1 MFLILGRNFLKI
13 ILCFSFFVSKLALAS
28 VNVPGK
34 FDRVEV
40 YDDGRYLGIRGSD
53 DKRRRV
59 WKGVFDRESG
69 RYLTSE
75 AQDLTVRHV
84 STGASST
91 GKVSAVVSSSVSRVG
106 VLAGVG
112 KLARLGA
119 KFSTRAVPYVG
130 TALLAHDIYEIFK
143 DDIQA
148 QGYQYDPETDKF
160 VKGYEY
166 SNCIWYR
173 VGTYPNEKLVN
184 DSCYGV
190 DSSIMR
196 LMSDYSRFPEVKEL
210 MESQMERLARPYW
223 DRHKKEL
230 AKSSALNWNLFVLS
244 HCEFN
249 WNGGSC
255 LVNNGDDYRSVVS
268 FSLSYNSKYKEEM
281 DAKKLEEIL
290 ALKVDANPDK
300 YIQATGYPGYSEKVE
315 VAPGTKVNMGPV
327 TDRNGNPVQVVA
339 TFGRDAQGN
348 TMADVQVIPRPDL
361 TPGSAEAPN
370 VQPLPEVSPAE
381 NPANN
386 PNPNEHPGTR
396 PNPEPE
402 PDLNPDANPDTDGQ
416 PGTSPDSPAVPGRTN
431 GRDGK
436 DGKDGKDG
444 GLLCKFFPDIL
455 ACDRLP
461 NPEPA
466 KDLNLPS
473 ETVNV
478 EFQKSGIFQD
488 SAQCPAPVTFTITV
502 LDSSRQFAFS
512 FENACTIAERLR
524 YMLLA
529 LAWAVAAFFCIRT
542 VSREV

>member
-1 MFLILGRNFLKI
+1 MNLFTRNFLIATPILMCCSLSFAEPARIDDRIIKFRPSKSKFFESPGYRKI
-13 ILCFSFFVSKLALAS
+13 NNEFSKFTEAA
-28 VNVPGK
+28 NVEHIPT
-34 FDRVEV
+34 
-40 YDDGRYLGIRGSD
+40 
-53 DKRRRV
+53 
-59 WKGVFDRESG
+59 GVKARINAKI
-69 RYLTSE
+69 T
-75 AQDLTVRHV
+75 A
-84 STGASST
+84 
-91 GKVSAVVSSSVSRVG
+91 SVSRAG

-130 TALLAHDIYEIFK
+130 TALLAYDVYETFK
-143 DDIQA
+143 EDIQA

-166 SNCIWYR
+166 SNCIWQHAEN
-173 VGTYPNEKLVN
+173 GIKTYG
-184 DSCYGV
+184 CYGV

-210 MESQMERLARPYW
+210 MEHQMEIIGRNYW
-223 DRHKKEL
+223 EMVRKNRNDSFRNYNF
-230 AKSSALNWNLFVLS
+230 SRCYFD
-244 HCEFN
+244 

-255 LVNNGDDYRSVVS
+255 TVGEDINDTRSFIN
-268 FSLSYNSKYKEEM
+268 FSLRRNPKYKEEM

-348 TMADVQVIPRPDL
+348 TTVDVQVIPRPDL

-370 VQPLPEVSPAE
+370 VRPLPEVSPAE

-396 PNPEPE
+396 PNPEPA

-436 DGKDGKDG
+436 DGKDEQDG
-444 GLLCKFFPDIL
+444 GFLCKYFPTIL
-455 ACDRLP
+455 ACQEMGKPSDGMFDDITIP
-461 NPEPA
+461 KVTDDKTWSSDNF
-466 KDLNLPS
+466 LPS
-473 ETVNV
+473 NGV
-478 EFQKSGIFQD
+478 
-488 SAQCPAPVTFTITV
+488 CPQPKTFHV
-502 LDSSRQFAFS
+502 FGRQYQASYEPLCVFAEKIRF
-512 FENACTIAERLR
+512 AV
-524 YMLLA
+524 LLA
-529 LAWAVAAFFCIRT
+529 FIIMSAFVVFGSLRK
-542 VSREV
+542 E

>member
-13 ILCFSFFVSKLALAS
+13 ILCFSFFVPKFALAS

-53 DKRRRV
+53 DKRRRI

-75 AQDLTVRHV
+75 AQHLTVRHV
-84 STGASST
+84 STGASSP
-91 GKVSAVVSSSVSRVG
+91 GKVSAVVSSSVSRAG
-106 VLAGVG
+106 VLSGVG
-112 KLARLGA
+112 KLVRQGA
-119 KFSTRAVPYVG
+119 KFGTRAVPYVG
-130 TALLAHDIYEIFK
+130 TALLAHDVYQTFK
-143 DDIQA
+143 EDIQA
-148 QGYQYDPETDKF
+148 RGCRYDPETDKF

-166 SNCIWYR
+166 SNCIWDF
-173 VGTYPNEKLVN
+173 VENGIKTYG
-184 DSCYGV
+184 CYGV

-196 LMSDYSRFPEVKEL
+196 LEKDYERFPEVKQL
-210 MESQMERLARPYW
+210 MESQMERIARPFW
-223 DRHKKEL
+223 DKRKEEIP
-230 AKSSALNWNLFVLS
+230 KDTALKWRLFPLS
-244 HCEFN
+244 HCVFA
-249 WNGGSC
+249 WNGGGC
-255 LVNNGDDYRSVVS
+255 FVRNGDNLIHRVYFKLER
-268 FSLSYNSKYKEEM
+268 NPKYKEEM
-281 DAKKLEEIL
+281 DAKKPEEIL
-290 ALKVDANPDK
+290 SLKVDADPDK
-300 YIQATGYPGYSEKVE
+300 YIKATGYPGYSEKVE

-327 TDRNGNPVQVVA
+327 TDRNGNPVQVAA

-348 TMADVQVIPRPDL
+348 TTADVQVIPRPDL
-361 TPGSAEAPN
+361 TPGSSEAPHA
-370 VQPLPEVSPAE
+370 QPLPEVSPAE

-386 PNPNEHPGTR
+386 PDPDENPGTR
-396 PNPEPE
+396 PNPEPD
-402 PDLNPDANPDTDGQ
+402 PDLNPEPDPDTDGQ
-416 PGTSPDSPAVPGRTN
+416 PGTSPDSPAVPDRPN
-431 GRDGK
+431 GR

-461 NPEPA
+461 EPNPAE
-466 KDLNLPS
+466 DLNLPS

-502 LDSSRQFAFS
+502 LDSSKQFAFS

-542 VSREV
+542 VSREI

>member
-13 ILCFSFFVSKLALAS
+13 ILCFSFFVPKFALAS

-53 DKRRRV
+53 DKRRRI

-75 AQDLTVRHV
+75 AQDLKVRHV

-91 GKVSAVVSSSVSRVG
+91 GKVSSVVSSSVSRAG

-119 KFSTRAVPYVG
+119 KLSTRAVPYVG
-130 TALLAHDIYEIFK
+130 TALLAHDVYETFK
-143 DDIQA
+143 EDIQA

-166 SNCIWYR
+166 SNCLWYEDER
-173 VGTYPNEKLVN
+173 RINRTYG
-184 DSCYGV
+184 CYGV

-210 MESQMERLARPYW
+210 MESQMYRLARPFW
-223 DRHKKEL
+223 NWHKEEL
-230 AKSSALNWNLFVLS
+230 NKLSSLDWNNFVLNR
-244 HCEFN
+244 CTFD
-249 WNGGSC
+249 WNGGDC
-255 LVNNGDDYRSVVS
+255 VVNKGDDYRNGAN
-268 FSLSYNSKYKEEM
+268 FSLSRNPKYKEEM

-290 ALKVDANPDK
+290 SLKVDANPDK
-300 YIQATGYPGYSEKVE
+300 YIKATGYPGYSEKVE

-339 TFGRDAQGN
+339 TFGRDSQGN
-348 TMADVQVIPRPDL
+348 TTVDVQVIPRPDL

-370 VQPLPEVSPAE
+370 AQPLPEVSPAE

-386 PNPNEHPGTR
+386 PAPNENPGTR
-396 PNPEPE
+396 PNPEPD

-416 PGTSPDSPAVPGRTN
+416 PGTSPDSPAVPDRPN

-436 DGKDGKDG
+436 ERKEGEDG
-444 GLLCKFFPDIL
+444 GFLCRYFPTIL
-455 ACDRLP
+455 ACQEMGKPSDGMFHDISIP
-461 NPEPA
+461 QVIDDKTWSSHNF
-466 KDLNLPS
+466 LPS
-473 ETVNV
+473 NGV
-478 EFQKSGIFQD
+478 
-488 SAQCPAPVTFTITV
+488 CPQPKTFHV
-502 LDSSRQFAFS
+502 FGRQYQASYEPLCVFAEKIRF
-512 FENACTIAERLR
+512 AV
-524 YMLLA
+524 LLA
-529 LAWAVAAFFCIRT
+529 FIIMSAFVVFGSLRK
-542 VSREV
+542 E

>member
-1 MFLILGRNFLKI
+1 MKQNVMFLILGRNFLKI
-13 ILCFSFFVSKLALAS
+13 ILCFSFFVPKFALAS

-53 DKRRRV
+53 DKRRRI

-75 AQDLTVRHV
+75 AQDLKVRHV

-91 GKVSAVVSSSVSRVG
+91 GKVSSVVSSSVSRAG

-130 TALLAHDIYEIFK
+130 TALLAHDVYETFK
-143 DDIQA
+143 EDIQA

-166 SNCIWYR
+166 SNCLWYEDER
-173 VGTYPNEKLVN
+173 RINRTYG
-184 DSCYGV
+184 CYGV

-223 DRHKKEL
+223 EKLRNRPDMYYFKNYNFKRCYFGL
-230 AKSSALNWNLFVLS
+230 
-244 HCEFN
+244 
-249 WNGGSC
+249 NGGDC
-255 LVNNGDDYRSVVS
+255 LVAKGDDGRTFIS
-268 FSLSYNSKYKEEM
+268 FSLQGNSKYKEEM

-290 ALKVDANPDK
+290 SLKVDANPDK
-300 YIQATGYPGYSEKVE
+300 YIKATGYPGYSEKVE

-339 TFGRDAQGN
+339 TFGRDSQGN
-348 TMADVQVIPRPDL
+348 TTVDVQVIPRPDL

-370 VQPLPEVSPAE
+370 AQPLPEVSPAE

-386 PNPNEHPGTR
+386 PAPNENPGTR
-396 PNPEPE
+396 PNPEPD

-416 PGTSPDSPAVPGRTN
+416 PGTSPDSPAVPDRPN
-431 GRDGK
+431 GR
-436 DGKDGKDG
+436 DGKDG

-461 NPEPA
+461 EPNPAE
-466 KDLNLPS
+466 DLNLPS

-478 EFQKSGIFQD
+478 EFKKSGIFQD

-502 LDSSRQFAFS
+502 LDSSKQFAFS

>member
-1 MFLILGRNFLKI
+1 MKQNVMFLILGRNFLKI
-13 ILCFSFFVSKLALAS
+13 ILCFSFFVPKFALAS

-53 DKRRRV
+53 DKRRRI

-75 AQDLTVRHV
+75 AQDLKVRHV

-91 GKVSAVVSSSVSRVG
+91 GKVSSVVSSSVSRAG

-130 TALLAHDIYEIFK
+130 TALLAHDVYETFK
-143 DDIQA
+143 EDIQA
-148 QGYQYDPETDKF
+148 QGYQYDTETDKF

-166 SNCIWYR
+166 SNCLWYEDER
-173 VGTYPNEKLVN
+173 RINRTYG
-184 DSCYGV
+184 CYGV

-223 DRHKKEL
+223 EKLRNRPDMSYFKNYNFKRCYFGL
-230 AKSSALNWNLFVLS
+230 
-244 HCEFN
+244 
-249 WNGGSC
+249 NGGDC
-255 LVNNGDDYRSVVS
+255 LVAKGDDGRTFIN
-268 FSLSYNSKYKEEM
+268 FSLKGNSKYKEEM

-290 ALKVDANPDK
+290 SLKVDANPDK
-300 YIQATGYPGYSEKVE
+300 YIKATGYPGYSEKVE

-339 TFGRDAQGN
+339 TFGRDSQGN
-348 TMADVQVIPRPDL
+348 TTVDVQVIPRPDL

-370 VQPLPEVSPAE
+370 AQPLPEVSPAE

-386 PNPNEHPGTR
+386 PNPNENPGTR
-396 PNPEPE
+396 PNPEPD

-416 PGTSPDSPAVPGRTN
+416 PGTSPDSPAVPDRPN
-431 GRDGK
+431 GR
-436 DGKDGKDG
+436 DGKDG

-461 NPEPA
+461 EPNPAE
-466 KDLNLPS
+466 DLNLPS

-478 EFQKSGIFQD
+478 EFKKSGIFQD

-502 LDSSRQFAFS
+502 LDSSKQFAFS

>member
-1 MFLILGRNFLKI
+1 MYRIQERSFLKI
-13 ILCFSFFVSKLALAS
+13 ILCCSLFIS
-28 VNVPGK
+28 VKAFAVGPVAR
-34 FDRVEV
+34 FERVEV
-40 YDDGRYLGIRGSD
+40 YDDGRYLGIRGINNSTPYQHG
-53 DKRRRV
+53 RV
-59 WKGVFDRESG
+59 WQGVFDKN
-69 RYLTSE
+69 TSQYATFD
-75 AQDLTVRHV
+75 AQDLRVRHAN
-84 STGASST
+84 TGAF
-91 GKVSAVVSSSVSRVG
+91 SSSKVAATVKTTVSRAG

-130 TALLAHDIYEIFK
+130 TALLAYDVYETFK
-143 DDIQA
+143 EDIQA

-166 SNCIWYR
+166 SNCIWQHAEN
-173 VGTYPNEKLVN
+173 GIKTYG
-184 DSCYGV
+184 CYGV

-210 MESQMERLARPYW
+210 MEHQMERLARSYW
-223 DRHKKEL
+223 EMVRKNRNDSFRNYNF
-230 AKSSALNWNLFVLS
+230 SRCYFD
-244 HCEFN
+244 

-255 LVNNGDDYRSVVS
+255 TVGEDINDTRSFIS
-268 FSLSYNSKYKEEM
+268 FSLRRNPKYKEEM

-339 TFGRDAQGN
+339 TFGRDSQGN
-348 TMADVQVIPRPDL
+348 TKVDVQVIPRPDL

-370 VQPLPEVSPAE
+370 AQPLPEVSPAE

-396 PNPEPE
+396 PNTEPD

-416 PGTSPDSPAVPGRTN
+416 PGTRPDSPAVPGRTN

-461 NPEPA
+461 DPKPA
-466 KDLNLPS
+466 ENLNLPS

>member
-1 MFLILGRNFLKI
+1 MFLILGQNFLKI
-13 ILCFSFFVSKLALAS
+13 ILCFSFFVSKFALAS

-59 WKGVFDRESG
+59 WKGVFDKESG

-91 GKVSAVVSSSVSRVG
+91 GKVSAVVSSSVSRAG

-130 TALLAHDIYEIFK
+130 TALLAYDIYETFK
-143 DDIQA
+143 DDIKE

-166 SNCIWYR
+166 SNCIWEHAEN
-173 VGTYPNEKLVN
+173 GIKTYG
-184 DSCYGV
+184 CYGV

-223 DRHKKEL
+223 DRRKKEL
-230 AKSSALNWNLFVLS
+230 AKLSVLDWNNFVLS
-244 HCEFN
+244 RCYFN
-249 WNGGSC
+249 WNGGDCS
-255 LVNNGDDYRSVVS
+255 VNKGDDSRSGVS
-268 FSLSYNSKYKEEM
+268 FSLSRNPKYKEEM

-290 ALKVDANPDK
+290 SLKVDANPDK
-300 YIQATGYPGYSEKVE
+300 YIKATGYPGYSEKVE

-348 TMADVQVIPRPDL
+348 TTADVQVIPRPDL

-370 VQPLPEVSPAE
+370 AQPLPEVLPAE

-396 PNPEPE
+396 PNPDPD

-488 SAQCPAPVTFTITV
+488 SAQCPAPVTFTVTV

>member
-1 MFLILGRNFLKI
+1 MKQNVMFLILGRNFLKI
-13 ILCFSFFVSKLALAS
+13 ILCFSFFVPKFALAS

-53 DKRRRV
+53 DKRRRI

-75 AQDLTVRHV
+75 AQDLKVRHV

-91 GKVSAVVSSSVSRVG
+91 GKVSSVVSSSVSRAG

-130 TALLAHDIYEIFK
+130 TALLAHDVYETFK
-143 DDIQA
+143 EDIQA

-166 SNCIWYR
+166 SNCLWYEDER
-173 VGTYPNEKLVN
+173 RINRTYG
-184 DSCYGV
+184 CYGV

-210 MESQMERLARPYW
+210 MESQMYRLARPFW
-223 DRHKKEL
+223 NWHKEEL
-230 AKSSALNWNLFVLS
+230 NKLSSLDWNNFVLNR
-244 HCEFN
+244 CTFD
-249 WNGGSC
+249 WNGGDC
-255 LVNNGDDYRSVVS
+255 VVNKGDDYRNGAN
-268 FSLSYNSKYKEEM
+268 FSLIRNSKYKEEM

-290 ALKVDANPDK
+290 SLKVDANPDK
-300 YIQATGYPGYSEKVE
+300 YIKATGYPGYSEKVE

-339 TFGRDAQGN
+339 TFGRDSQGN
-348 TMADVQVIPRPDL
+348 TTVDVQVIPRPDL
-361 TPGSAEAPN
+361 TPGSAER
-370 VQPLPEVSPAE
+370 AE
-381 NPANN
+381 RTAAARSTRPTRKTPANN
-386 PNPNEHPGTR
+386 PAPNREPRHASPI
-396 PNPEPE
+396 PNPTPIS
-402 PDLNPDANPDTDGQ
+402 NPDANPDTDGQ
-416 PGTSPDSPAVPGRTN
+416 PGTSPDSPAVPDRPN
-431 GRDGK
+431 GR
-436 DGKDGKDG
+436 DGKDG

-461 NPEPA
+461 EPNPAE
-466 KDLNLPS
+466 DLNLPS

-478 EFQKSGIFQD
+478 EFKKSGIFQD

-502 LDSSRQFAFS
+502 LDSSKQFAFS

>member
-13 ILCFSFFVSKLALAS
+13 ILCFSFFVPKFALAL

-53 DKRRRV
+53 DKRRRI

-75 AQDLTVRHV
+75 AQHLTVRHV
-84 STGASST
+84 STGASSP
-91 GKVSAVVSSSVSRVG
+91 GKVSTVVSSSVSRAG
-106 VLAGVG
+106 VLSGVG
-112 KLARLGA
+112 KLVRQGA
-119 KFSTRAVPYVG
+119 KFGTRAVPYVG
-130 TALLAHDIYEIFK
+130 TTLLAHDVYQTFK
-143 DDIQA
+143 EDIQA
-148 QGYQYDPETDKF
+148 RGCRYDPETDKF

-166 SNCIWYR
+166 ANCLWYEDER
-173 VGTYPNEKLVN
+173 RINKTYG
-184 DSCYGV
+184 CYGV

-196 LMSDYSRFPEVKEL
+196 LMSDRSRFPEVKEL
-210 MESQMERLARPYW
+210 MESQMYRLARPFW
-223 DRHKKEL
+223 NWRKEEL
-230 AKSSALNWNLFVLS
+230 NKLSSLDWNNFVLNR
-244 HCEFN
+244 CTFD
-249 WNGGSC
+249 WNGGGC
-255 LVNNGDDYRSVVS
+255 FVRNGDNLIHRVYFKLER
-268 FSLSYNSKYKEEM
+268 NPKYKEEM
-281 DAKKLEEIL
+281 DAKKPEEIL
-290 ALKVDANPDK
+290 SLKVDADPDK
-300 YIQATGYPGYSEKVE
+300 YIEATGYPGYSEKVE

-327 TDRNGNPVQVVA
+327 TDRNGNPVQVAA

-348 TMADVQVIPRPDL
+348 TTADVQVIPRPDL
-361 TPGSAEAPN
+361 TPASAQAPHA
-370 VQPLPEVSPAE
+370 QPPPEVSPAE

-386 PNPNEHPGTR
+386 PDPDENPGTR
-396 PNPEPE
+396 PNPEPD

-416 PGTSPDSPAVPGRTN
+416 PGTSPDSPAVPDRPN
-431 GRDGK
+431 GRHRKERKEGE
-436 DGKDGKDG
+436 DG

-461 NPEPA
+461 EPNPAE
-466 KDLNLPS
+466 DLNLPS

-502 LDSSRQFAFS
+502 LDSSKQFAFS

-542 VSREV
+542 VSREI

>member
-1 MFLILGRNFLKI
+1 MKQNVMFLILGRNFLKI
-13 ILCFSFFVSKLALAS
+13 ILCFSFFVPKFALAS

-53 DKRRRV
+53 DKRRRI
-59 WKGVFDRESG
+59 WEGVFDRESG

-75 AQDLTVRHV
+75 AQDLKVRHV

-91 GKVSAVVSSSVSRVG
+91 GKVSSVVSSSVSRAG

-130 TALLAHDIYEIFK
+130 TALLAYDVYETFK
-143 DDIQA
+143 EDIQA

-166 SNCIWYR
+166 SNCIWQHAEN
-173 VGTYPNEKLVN
+173 GIKTYG
-184 DSCYGV
+184 CYGV

-210 MESQMERLARPYW
+210 MEHQMERLARPYW
-223 DRHKKEL
+223 EKNRHHPDIVNFKNYNF
-230 AKSSALNWNLFVLS
+230 SRCYFD
-244 HCEFN
+244 

-255 LVNNGDDYRSVVS
+255 TVGEDINDARSFIS
-268 FSLSYNSKYKEEM
+268 FSLRRNPKYKEEM

-348 TMADVQVIPRPDL
+348 TTVDVQVIPRPDL

-370 VQPLPEVSPAE
+370 AQPLPEVSPAE

-396 PNPEPE
+396 PNPEPD
-402 PDLNPDANPDTDGQ
+402 PDLNPDANPDTDVQ

-436 DGKDGKDG
+436 ERKEGEDG
-444 GLLCKFFPDIL
+444 GFLCKYFPKIL
-455 ACDRLP
+455 ACQEMGKPSDGMFDDIRIP
-461 NPEPA
+461 QVTDDKTWSSDNF
-466 KDLNLPS
+466 LPS
-473 ETVNV
+473 NGV
-478 EFQKSGIFQD
+478 
-488 SAQCPAPVTFTITV
+488 CPQPKTFHV
-502 LDSSRQFAFS
+502 FGRQYQASYEPLCVFAEKIRF
-512 FENACTIAERLR
+512 AV
-524 YMLLA
+524 LLA
-529 LAWAVAAFFCIRT
+529 FIIMSAFVVFGSLRGK
-542 VSREV
+542 

>member
-1 MFLILGRNFLKI
+1 MCCSLSFAEPARIDDRI
-13 ILCFSFFVSKLALAS
+13 IKFRPSKSKFF
-28 VNVPGK
+28 
-34 FDRVEV
+34 E
-40 YDDGRYLGIRGSD
+40 
-53 DKRRRV
+53 
-59 WKGVFDRESG
+59 
-69 RYLTSE
+69 
-75 AQDLTVRHV
+75 
-84 STGASST
+84 STGYRKINNEFSKFTEAANVEHIPT
-91 GKVSAVVSSSVSRVG
+91 GAKARINAKITASVSRAA
-106 VLAGVG
+106 VLSGVG
-112 KLARLGA
+112 KLVRQGA

-130 TALLAHDIYEIFK
+130 TALLAHDVYETFK
-143 DDIQA
+143 EDIQA
-148 QGYQYDPETDKF
+148 RGYQYDTETDKF

-166 SNCIWYR
+166 SNCIWDYTEN
-173 VGTYPNEKLVN
+173 GIKTYG
-184 DSCYGV
+184 CYGV

-196 LMSDYSRFPEVKEL
+196 LMYDESRFPEVKEL

-223 DRHKKEL
+223 EKLRNRPDMYYFKNYNFKRCYFGL
-230 AKSSALNWNLFVLS
+230 
-244 HCEFN
+244 
-249 WNGGSC
+249 NGGDC
-255 LVNNGDDYRSVVS
+255 LVAKGDDGRTFIS
-268 FSLSYNSKYKEEM
+268 FSLQGNSKYKEEM

-290 ALKVDANPDK
+290 SLKVDANPDK
-300 YIQATGYPGYSEKVE
+300 YIKATGYPGYSEKVE

-339 TFGRDAQGN
+339 TFGRDSQGN
-348 TMADVQVIPRPDL
+348 TTVDVQVIPRPDL

-370 VQPLPEVSPAE
+370 AQPLPEVSPAE

-386 PNPNEHPGTR
+386 PNPNENPGTS
-396 PNPEPE
+396 PNPEPD

-416 PGTSPDSPAVPGRTN
+416 PGTRPDSPAVPGRTN
-431 GRDGK
+431 GRDGE
-436 DGKDGKDG
+436 DG

-461 NPEPA
+461 EPNPAE
-466 KDLNLPS
+466 DLNLPS

-478 EFQKSGIFQD
+478 EFKKSGIFQD

-502 LDSSRQFAFS
+502 LDSSKQFAFS

>member
-1 MFLILGRNFLKI
+1 MKQNVMFLILGRNFLKI
-13 ILCFSFFVSKLALAS
+13 ILCFSFFVPKFALAS

-53 DKRRRV
+53 DKRRRI

-75 AQDLTVRHV
+75 AQDLKVRHV

-91 GKVSAVVSSSVSRVG
+91 GKVSSVVSSSVSRAG

-130 TALLAHDIYEIFK
+130 TALLAHDVYETFK
-143 DDIQA
+143 EDIQA

-166 SNCIWYR
+166 SNCLWYEDER
-173 VGTYPNEKLVN
+173 RINRTYG
-184 DSCYGV
+184 CYGV

-223 DRHKKEL
+223 EKLRNRPDMYYFKNYNFKRCYFGL
-230 AKSSALNWNLFVLS
+230 
-244 HCEFN
+244 
-249 WNGGSC
+249 NGGDC
-255 LVNNGDDYRSVVS
+255 LVAKGDDGRTFIS
-268 FSLSYNSKYKEEM
+268 FSLKGNSKYKEEM

-290 ALKVDANPDK
+290 SLKVDANPDK
-300 YIQATGYPGYSEKVE
+300 YIKATGYPGYSEKVE

-339 TFGRDAQGN
+339 TFGRDSQGN
-348 TMADVQVIPRPDL
+348 TTVDVQVIPRPDL

-370 VQPLPEVSPAE
+370 AQPLPEVSPAE

-386 PNPNEHPGTR
+386 PNPNENPGTS
-396 PNPEPE
+396 PNPEPD

-416 PGTSPDSPAVPGRTN
+416 PGTRPDSPAVPGRTN
-431 GRDGK
+431 GRDGE
-436 DGKDGKDG
+436 DG

-461 NPEPA
+461 EPNPAE
-466 KDLNLPS
+466 DLNLPS

-478 EFQKSGIFQD
+478 EFQKSGIFQN
-488 SAQCPAPVTFTITV
+488 SAQCPAPVTFTVTV